1 MGLGD
6 PRGDGYSLVTSVR
19 QGKRMRLLEAFS
31 GSESIVALLHAADGR
46 FRDVNPAF
54 ERITGYRRDEVIGKT
69 PIQVGLWQDVEFRAG
84 LWESMRTER
93 RVNDAPCQ
101 VHCADGS
108 IVPGTL
114 QIEQIEQAGEPFLFC
129 LLQIFPS
136 DYPQKSAERRE
147 SLYRSLFLSAAEGIF
162 RSLPGAGLID
172 ANPAMARILGFDTPA
187 QLLVALSAS
196 ARKIYADK
204 ADAERIHEHLLTHG
218 RIEQERVRMLRRDGT
233 ALWISLNART
243 IVDERGQPRFF
254 EGSMEDIT
262 AQVEAEEALKQ
273 SQSLYAVLLNN
284 TRDGVFLIQ
293 RGELRFANDAMGRI
307 LGYEPDELVGTP
319 YMDFVVADDSDV
331 QRERRQQRED
341 GSRDL
346 QFYEIHLR
354 RKNGTVILCE
364 VRADAVDFQ
373 GDIASTGTLRDI
385 TDERSQQEAIAAAEA
400 RYRELFRDSPAGL
413 FRTAM
418 DGSIIEVNP
427 MMAQMLGYDG
437 VEQLRAEVRDMSN
450 IYVNLEERAELIA
463 RAIRDESFAQYEI
476 QVRAR
481 DNQRKWVSATVRLD
495 RDEDGNPVSFTG
507 SVLDINARHE
517 MQQALQRSES
527 KYRTLVEQSQVGVF
541 IMSEGRLTYVN
552 RALAKMVGRTE
563 HELLGTGYS
572 DLVAPEMHRE
582 MHKIREDYRRSGK
595 LQDEYESCLLHSNGQ
610 RVYVRVSVSPVDLD
624 GVQHTTGTILDI
636 TRQREAESRLRF
648 HATHDPLTGLPNRA
662 LFNRRLAE
670 RLLPDDRRGKNS
682 YAVIFLDLDG
692 FKWVNDSLGHGAGDR
707 LLLEIARRLENELVK
722 DVLIARYGGDEFT
735 LLPEGPCDYERA
747 LAVARRVLDLFEQ
760 PFEIGG
766 QQVFSSASLGIVLG
780 RPDYESPDQVL
791 RDADTAMYRAKAAGK
806 SGYVVFDEGMHTQAR
821 DRLQMETDF
830 RLAFERG
837 EFLLHYQPI
846 VELATGK
853 LLCAEALVRWQH
865 PKRGLLPPSAFLP
878 IAEETGLITDLDRW
892 VLGEA
897 CRQLA
902 DWRTRYPGQD
912 GLVINVNVD
921 EQQMASKEM
930 LEDVFHLLHTHDL
943 PPSRLRL
950 EVTETVFRSGR
961 KHAMA
966 QLDSLK
972 SLGVGLAVDD
982 FGTGYSSLESFAASA
997 FDALKVDQIFVR
1009 DLETNPRHRA
1019 IVRTIIGFGKDLGLL
1034 LTAEGI
1040 ETEGQRRLL
1049 LEMGCELGQGYLFSE
1064 PLPPN
1069 EFEQRL

>member
-1 MGLGD
+1 
-6 PRGDGYSLVTSVR
+6 
-19 QGKRMRLLEAFS
+19 MRLLEAFS
-31 GSESIVALLHAADGR
+31 GSESIIALLHAADGR

-54 ERITGYRRDEVIGKT
+54 ERITGHRRDEVIGKT
-69 PIQVGLWQDVEFRAG
+69 PMQVGLWQDSEFRAG
-84 LWESMRTER
+84 LWESLRAER
-93 RVNDAPCQ
+93 RVTDAACQ
-101 VHCADGS
+101 VYCKNGAA
-108 IVPGTL
+108 VPGTL
-114 QIEQIEQAGEPFLFC
+114 HVEIIDQGGEPFLFC
-129 LLQIFPS
+129 VLQIFPT
-136 DYPQKSAERRE
+136 DHAQKSAERRD
-147 SLYRSLFLSAAEGIF
+147 SLYRSLYLSAAEGIF

-172 ANPAMARILGFDTPA
+172 ANPAMARILGYDSPA
-187 QLLVALSAS
+187 ELLVAHSAS
-196 ARKIYADK
+196 ARAIYADQ
-204 ADAERIHEHLLTHG
+204 ADADRIYALLATDG
-218 RIEQERVRMLRRDGT
+218 RIEQERVQVKRRDGSV
-233 ALWISLNART
+233 LWVSVNARA
-243 IVDERGQPRFF
+243 IRDERGVARFL

-262 AQVEAEEALKQ
+262 AQVGAEEALKQ
-273 SQSLYAVLLNN
+273 SEALYAVLLDN

-293 RGELRFANDAMGRI
+293 RGQLRFANDAMGRI
-307 LGYEPDELVGTP
+307 LGYPREELFGTN
-319 YMDFVVADDSDV
+319 YMDLVVDADAET
-331 QRERRQQRED
+331 QRLRRQQRED

-354 RKNGTVILCE
+354 RKDGKVILCE
-364 VRADAVDFQ
+364 VRADAVDYQ

-385 TDERSQQEAIAAAEA
+385 TDERHQQQAIAAAEA

-413 FRTAM
+413 FRTGL

-427 MMAQMLGYDG
+427 VMARMLGYDG
-437 VEQLRAEVRDMSN
+437 VEQLRAEVSDMLQV
-450 IYVNLEERAELIA
+450 YVNPGEREQLMA
-463 RAIRDESFAQYEI
+463 RAIRDGAFTQYEI
-476 QVRAR
+476 QIRAR
-481 DNQRKWVSATVRLD
+481 DNQRKWVSASVRLD
-495 RDEDGNPVSFTG
+495 RDDDGKPVSFTG

-541 IMSEGRLTYVN
+541 IMSGGRVTYAN
-552 RALAKMVGRTE
+552 RALAKMVGRSE
-563 HELLGTGYS
+563 AELIGAGYS

-582 MHKIREDYRRSGK
+582 LHKVREAYRTTGE

-610 RVYVRVSVSPVDLD
+610 RVYVRVSISPVDLD
-624 GVQHTTGTILDI
+624 GVRHTTGTILDI

-670 RLLPDDRRGKNS
+670 RLVPDDRRGRNS
-682 YAVIFLDLDG
+682 YAVVFLDLDG

-735 LLPEGPCDYERA
+735 LLPEGPCDYERV
-747 LAVARRVLDLFEQ
+747 LSIARRVLDLFEQ

-806 SGYVVFDEGMHTQAR
+806 SGFVVFDEGMHTQAR

-853 LLCAEALVRWQH
+853 LVCAEALVRWRH

-878 IAEETGLITDLDRW
+878 IAEETGLITDLDAW

-902 DWRTRYPGQD
+902 DWRARYPAQE

-930 LEDVFHLLHTHDL
+930 LEDVFHLLHKYQL

-972 SLGVGLAVDD
+972 ALGVGLAVDD

-1019 IVRTIIGFGKDLGLL
+1019 IVRTITGFAKDLGLL

-1049 LEMGCELGQGYLFSE
+1049 LDLGCELGQGYLFSE
-1064 PLPPN
+1064 PLPPD

>member
-1 MGLGD
+1 
-6 PRGDGYSLVTSVR
+6 
-19 QGKRMRLLEAFS
+19 MRLLEAFS
-31 GSESIVALLHAADGR
+31 GSESIIALLHAADGR

-54 ERITGYRRDEVIGKT
+54 ERITGHGRDDVIGKT
-69 PIQVGLWQDVEFRAG
+69 PLQVGLWKDAEFRAS
-84 LWESMRTER
+84 LWESLRAER
-93 RVNDAPCQ
+93 RVTDAACL
-101 VHCADGS
+101 VTCADGTD
-108 IVPGTL
+108 VPGVL
-114 QIEQIEQAGEPFLFC
+114 HVEIVEQAGEPFFFC
-129 LLQIFPS
+129 VLQITPTNHA
-136 DYPQKSAERRE
+136 QESAERRD
-147 SLYRSLFLSAAEGIF
+147 SLYRSLYLSAAEGIF
-162 RSLPGAGLID
+162 RCLPGAGLID
-172 ANPAMARILGFDTPA
+172 ANPAMARILGYGSPA
-187 QLLVALSAS
+187 ELLAAYSAS
-196 ARKIYADK
+196 ARAVYADQADADRIYA
-204 ADAERIHEHLLTHG
+204 LLASQG
-218 RIEQERVRMLRRDGT
+218 RIEQQRVQVKRRDGSV
-233 ALWISLNART
+233 LWVSENARV
-243 IVDERGQPRFF
+243 ISDENGVARFF

-262 AQVEAEEALKQ
+262 AQVDAEEALKQ
-273 SQSLYAVLLNN
+273 SEALYAVLLDN

-293 RGELRFANDAMGRI
+293 RGQLRFANDAMGRI
-307 LGYEPDELVGTP
+307 LGYSREELFGTN
-319 YMDFVVADDSDV
+319 YMDLVVDEGAEI
-331 QRERRQQRED
+331 QRQRRQQRED

-354 RKNGTVILCE
+354 RKDGAVILCE
-364 VRADAVDFQ
+364 VRADAVDYQ

-385 TDERSQQEAIAAAEA
+385 TDERRQQQAIAETEA

-413 FRTAM
+413 FRTGL

-427 MMAQMLGYDG
+427 VMARMLGYES
-437 VEQLRAEVRDMSN
+437 VEQLRAEVSDMLQV
-450 IYVNLEERAELIA
+450 YVNPDEREQLMS
-463 RAIRDESFAQYEI
+463 RAIRDGAFTQYEI
-476 QVRAR
+476 QIRAR
-481 DNQRKWVSATVRLD
+481 DNQRKWVSASVRLD
-495 RDEDGNPVSFTG
+495 RDDVGNPVSFTG

-541 IMSEGRLTYVN
+541 IMSSGRVTYAN
-552 RALAKMVGRTE
+552 RALAKMVGRSE
-563 HELLGTGYS
+563 DELIGAGYA

-582 MHKIREDYRRSGK
+582 LHKIREDYRTTGK

-610 RVYVRVSVSPVDLD
+610 RVYVRVSISPVDLD
-624 GVQHTTGTILDI
+624 GVRHTTGTILDI

-670 RLLPDDRRGKNS
+670 RLAPDDRRGRNS
-682 YAVIFLDLDG
+682 YAVVFLDLDG

-735 LLPEGPCDYERA
+735 LLPEGPCDYERV
-747 LAVARRVLDLFEQ
+747 LTIARRVLDLFEQ

-853 LLCAEALVRWQH
+853 LVCAEALVRWRH

-878 IAEETGLITDLDRW
+878 IAEETGLITDLDAW

-902 DWRTRYPGQD
+902 DWRARFPAQD

-930 LEDVFHLLHTHDL
+930 LEDVFHLLHKYQL

-972 SLGVGLAVDD
+972 ALGVGLAVDD

-1019 IVRTIIGFGKDLGLL
+1019 IVRTITGFAKDLGLL

-1049 LEMGCELGQGYLFSE
+1049 LDLGCELGQGYLFSE
-1064 PLPPN
+1064 PLPPG

>member
-1 MGLGD
+1 M
-6 PRGDGYSLVTSVR
+6 
-19 QGKRMRLLEAFS
+19 
-31 GSESIVALLHAADGR
+31 
-46 FRDVNPAF
+46 
-54 ERITGYRRDEVIGKT
+54 
-69 PIQVGLWQDVEFRAG
+69 QVGMWQDVEFRAG
-84 LWESMRTER
+84 LWESLRIER
-93 RVNDAPCQ
+93 RVSDAPSRVC
-101 VHCADGS
+101 CADGS
-108 IVPGTL
+108 VVPGTL
-114 QIEQIEQAGEPFLFC
+114 HVEMIEQGGHPYLFC
-129 LLQIFPS
+129 LLQIFPA
-136 DYPQKSAERRE
+136 DYAQKTAERRE
-147 SLYRSLFLSAAEGIF
+147 SLYRGLFLSAAEGIY

-172 ANPAMARILGFDTPA
+172 ANPAMARILGYDSPA
-187 QLLVALSAS
+187 ELLVAHSAN
-196 ARKIYADK
+196 ARSIYANE
-204 ADAERIHEHLLTHG
+204 ADATRIHDMLDTQG
-218 RIEQERVRMLRRDGT
+218 WIEQERVRVRRRDGSE
-233 ALWISLNART
+233 LWISENART
-243 IVDERGQPRFF
+243 IRDDGGAARFY

-262 AQVEAEEALKQ
+262 AQVTAEEALRQ
-273 SQSLYAVLLNN
+273 SEALYAVLLDN

-293 RGELRFANDAMGRI
+293 RGQLRFVNDAMARI
-307 LGYEPDELVGTP
+307 LGYTREELVGTR
-319 YMDFVVADDSDV
+319 YMELVVPEEAEI
-331 QRERRQQRED
+331 QNRRRQQRED
-341 GSRDL
+341 GSREL
-346 QFYEIHLR
+346 QMYEIHLR
-354 RKNGTVILCE
+354 RKDGRAILCE
-364 VRADAVDFQ
+364 VRADAVDYR

-385 TDERSQQEAIAAAEA
+385 TDERHQQQAIAAAEA

-413 FRTAM
+413 FRTGL

-427 MMAQMLGYDG
+427 MMALMLGYDS
-437 VEQLRAEVRDMSN
+437 VEQLRAEIRDMLQV
-450 IYVNLEERAELIA
+450 YVNPDERQHLME
-463 RAIRDESFAQYEI
+463 RAIRDGSFTQYEI
-476 QVRAR
+476 QIRAR
-481 DNQRKWVSATVRLD
+481 DNTRKWVSASVRLD
-495 RDEDGNPVSFTG
+495 RDEHGQPVSFTG
-507 SVLDINARHE
+507 SVLDIHDRHE

-527 KYRTLVEQSQVGVF
+527 KYRTLVEQSHVGVF
-541 IMSEGRLTYVN
+541 IMSNGRVMYAN
-552 RALAKMVGRTE
+552 QALAKMVGRRE
-563 HELLGTGYS
+563 DELVGIGYA
-572 DLVAPEMHRE
+572 DLVAPEMHRDL
-582 MHKIREDYRRSGK
+582 HKIREDYRLTGR
-595 LQDEYESCLLHSNGQ
+595 LNNEYESCLLHSNGQ
-610 RVYVRVSVSPVDLD
+610 RVYVRVSISPVDLD
-624 GVQHTTGTILDI
+624 GVRHTTGTILDI

-670 RLLPDDRRGKNS
+670 RLVPDDRRGRNS
-682 YAVIFLDLDG
+682 YAVVFLDLDG

-707 LLLEIARRLENELVK
+707 LLLEIARRLENELVR

-735 LLPEGPCDYERA
+735 LLPEGPCDYERV
-747 LAVARRVLDLFEQ
+747 LAIARRVLDLFEQ

-846 VELATGK
+846 VELSTGK
-853 LLCAEALVRWQH
+853 LVCAEALVRWRH
-865 PKRGLLPPSAFLP
+865 PKRGLLPPADFLP
-878 IAEETGLITDLDRW
+878 IAEETGLITDLDAW

-902 DWRTRYPGQD
+902 DWRARYPSQD

-930 LEDVFHLLHTHDL
+930 LEDVFQLLHRYHL

-972 SLGVGLAVDD
+972 ALGVGLAVDD

-1019 IVRTIIGFGKDLGLL
+1019 IVRTITGFARDLGLL

-1049 LEMGCELGQGYLFSE
+1049 LDLGCELGQGYLFSP
-1064 PLPPN
+1064 PLPPI

>member
-1 MGLGD
+1 
-6 PRGDGYSLVTSVR
+6 
-19 QGKRMRLLEAFS
+19 MRLLEAFAA
-31 GSESIVALLHAADGR
+31 SESIVALLHAADGR

-54 ERITGYRRDEVIGKT
+54 ERITGHRRDEVIGKT
-69 PIQVGLWQDVEFRAG
+69 PMQIGLWHDAEFRAG
-84 LWESMRTER
+84 LWESLRADR
-93 RVNDAPCQ
+93 RVVDASCQ
-101 VHCADGS
+101 LHTVEGKALPGALHVET
-108 IVPGTL
+108 IVV
-114 QIEQIEQAGEPFLFC
+114 QGEPHLFC
-129 LLQIFPS
+129 LLQVFTE
-136 DYPQKSAERRE
+136 DHALKSAERRD
-147 SLYRSLFLSAAEGIF
+147 SLYRSLFLSAAEGIY

-172 ANPAMARILGFDTPA
+172 ANPAMARILGYDSPA
-187 QLLVALSAS
+187 QLIVANSAS
-196 ARKIYADK
+196 ARAIYADQ
-204 ADAERIHEHLLTHG
+204 ADADRIYALLDQHD
-218 RIEQERVRMLRRDGT
+218 RIEQERVRVLRRDGSL
-233 ALWISLNART
+233 LWVSENARV
-243 IVDERGQPRFF
+243 IRDERGQPRFY
-254 EGSMEDIT
+254 EGTMEDIT
-262 AQVEAEEALKQ
+262 AQVVAEEALKQ
-273 SQSLYAVLLNN
+273 SQALYSVLLDN

-293 RGELRFANDAMGRI
+293 RGKLRFANDAMARI
-307 LGYEPDELVGTP
+307 LGYSREELVGTT
-319 YMDFVVADDSDV
+319 YMDLVEPEDSET
-331 QRERRQQRED
+331 QRQRRQQRED

-346 QFYEIHLR
+346 QMYEIHLR
-354 RKNGTVILCE
+354 RKDGRVILCE
-364 VRADAVDFQ
+364 VRADAVDYQ

-385 TDERSQQEAIAAAEA
+385 TDERRQQQAIAEAEA

-413 FRTAM
+413 FRSGI

-427 MMAQMLGYDG
+427 AMARMMGYDS
-437 VEQLRAEVRDMSN
+437 VEQLRAEVKDMLEVYAN
-450 IYVNLEERAELIA
+450 PEERRTLTEW
-463 RAIRDESFAQYEI
+463 AIHNGAFTQYEI
-476 QVRAR
+476 QVRTR
-481 DNQRKWVSATVRLD
+481 DNQRKWVSASVRLD
-495 RDEDGNPVSFTG
+495 ADENGAPVSFTG
-507 SVLDINARHE
+507 SVLDIHARHE

-541 IMSEGRLTYVN
+541 IMSGSRLTYAN
-552 RALAKMVGRTE
+552 NALARMVGRSE
-563 HELLGTGYS
+563 DELIGIGYF

-582 MHKIREDYRRSGK
+582 LHAIREQYLATGQ
-595 LQDEYESCLLHSNGQ
+595 LLDEYESCLLHSNGQ
-610 RVYVRVSVSPVDLD
+610 RVYVRASISPVDLD
-624 GVQHTTGTILDI
+624 GVRHTTGTILDI

-670 RLLPDDRRGKNS
+670 RLAPDDRRGKNA

-707 LLLEIARRLENELVK
+707 LLLEIARRLENELVR

-735 LLPEGPCDYERA
+735 LLPEGPCDYER
-747 LAVARRVLDLFEQ
+747 VVSIARRVLDLFEQ

-821 DRLQMETDF
+821 QRLQMETDF
-830 RLAFERG
+830 RLAFERR
-837 EFLLHYQPI
+837 EFLLYYQPI
-846 VELATGK
+846 VTLATGK
-853 LLCAEALVRWQH
+853 LVGAEALIRWRH
-865 PKRGLLPPSAFLP
+865 PKRGLLSPADFLP
-878 IAEETGLITDLDRW
+878 IAEETGLITDLDSW
-892 VLGEA
+892 VLHEA

-902 DWRTRYPGQD
+902 DWRMRFPGQGD
-912 GLVINVNVD
+912 LVINVNVD

-930 LEDVFHLLHTHDL
+930 LEDVFHLLQRHAL

-961 KHAMA
+961 KHAVA

-972 SLGVGLAVDD
+972 ALGVGLAVDD

-1019 IVRTIIGFGKDLGLL
+1019 IVRTITGFARDLGLL

-1040 ETEGQRRLL
+1040 ETEGQRQLL
-1049 LEMGCELGQGYLFSE
+1049 LELGCEFGQGYLFSK
-1064 PLPPN
+1064 PLPPD
-1069 EFEQRL
+1069 EFELRL